1 MSVIIALKVKVE
13 LHSYDGKLLF
23 GTGLIVRDG
32 KSKAFERS
40 DLESQLNFRLDRYDV
55 DKGGMEYYFR
65 G

>member
-1 MSVIIALKVKVE
+1 MRVE
-13 LHSYDGKLLF
+13 LHSFDGNLLF
-23 GTGLIVRDG
+23 GSGIIVRDG

-40 DLESQLNFRLDRYDV
+40 EMDSQLNFRLDRYDE